1 MRTDMFKVIV
11 ERPRWKRPGSAGSD
25 YPRGHLEN
33 RWASD
38 WEAAPRAEGM
48 GTGYREKGLNENL
61 QPLVRFLRA
70 NAGRPWDDVYSEI
83 AAHLSCR
90 SAVQKHVLDHLRQY
104 VREDVLLDGET
115 VLAKEWRRFEP
126 LVSVGMHFRFYVC
139 PRTRLLR
146 LAPLRARKRKRSKPE
161 DRVVLSEERELRRVD
176 GIWYEI
182 AVSFIPPGEACFDVI
197 ERAVPEATGSGTVRS
212 PLWPSGRYA
221 RSKRQ
226 LNSRELVRYRL
237 ANR

>member
-1 MRTDMFKVIV
+1 MALTTLAHHIDLEWLREAYRRTRKDGATGVDGQTAEEYATQPGGQPPV
-11 ERPRWKRPGSAGSD
+11 AARPREVRHVPGAARD
-25 YPRGHLEN
+25 ARG
-33 RWASD
+33 
-38 WEAAPRAEGM
+38 APRTWFDEVTLAPRERGIL
-48 GTGYREKGLNENL
+48 YRDG
-61 QPLVRFLRA
+61 QPRA
-70 NAGRPWDDVYSEI
+70 FF
-83 AAHLSCR
+83 R
-90 SAVQKHVLDHLRQY
+90 S
-104 VREDVLLDGET
+104 G
-115 VLAKEWRRFEP
+115 
-126 LVSVGMHFRFYVC
+126 
-139 PRTRLLR
+139 TRLLR